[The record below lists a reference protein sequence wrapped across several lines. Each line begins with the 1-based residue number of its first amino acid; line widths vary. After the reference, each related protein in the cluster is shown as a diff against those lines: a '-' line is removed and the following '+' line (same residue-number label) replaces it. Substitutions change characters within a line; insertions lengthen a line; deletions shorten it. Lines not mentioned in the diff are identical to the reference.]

1 MNRNR
6 KIWIAGFMLYLCTA
20 SMFAQIRGNEIRVV
34 VSPDHSDWTYRLKE
48 KCTFTIQVYKAQNVL
63 PDVKV
68 DYELGPEW
76 YPTEKKDG
84 VSLKDGK
91 LTVSSSMNT
100 PGFLRCKVK
109 AYVGNKTYDGMATA
123 AYAPE
128 SIRAHAV
135 NPSDFDNFWE
145 GTLKE
150 ARQVPLSSTMELLPS
165 RCTET
170 VNVYQVSFQNIR
182 QGSRTFGILC
192 MPKASGN
199 YPALLRVPGAGVR
212 PYYGDVET
220 AAKGAITLE
229 IGIHGIPVTMQQ
241 SVYDELAYGALYNYQ
256 YQNDDNR
263 NYKFYRKTQYER
275 NLQKGILVTSACA
288 AFLLGNVQQAYAVA
302 ADAIEIVQQNKKI
315 AGIVV
320 DQNGEAVIGANVIQK
335 GTTNGTI
342 TDIDGKFTL
351 EVPAKAVL
359 TVSFIG
365 YQSQDVALKG
375 NETQLTVTLKDDTE
389 VLDEVVVVGYG
400 TMKKRDLSGAVSQ
413 IKSDDLMKGN
423 PTDLSQGLA
432 GKVAGVQINAADGA
446 PGGGVSIQVR
456 GTNSFST
463 SSQPLFIVDGVP
475 FDAGST
481 PASDANQNNN
491 NTSNPLSFINPH
503 DIQSIEVLKDASAT
517 AIYGS
522 RGANGVVIITTKR
535 GEAGYEQVEFSSNF
549 SFSRIANKVK
559 VLDAATYA
567 SYINEQDLNS
577 YQYDGKP
584 YAQLSYP
591 GMWSYPSLPNG
602 TLDYENGKYLPS
614 PKDYRNPGYY
624 TDEYG
629 NQTWVGGADWQDLIY
644 QNGFSQEYNL
654 SVSGGSEKGWHA
666 FSGNFLNQDGIIK
679 ESGFTRYALRANIGR
694 KMYKWLEMGM
704 NMNFTHT
711 ETDFSKT
718 NSNDYGVIRSS
729 LIFPPNYDPTHMDQT
744 TNDELS
750 WLASNPY
757 AYINDTKDHLKAI
770 NVFTSSYAEV
780 KLFPFLKF
788 RQNLGISYTNHNRGT
803 YFGQQTQEGSG
814 QNGIN
819 GKAGQSDNWYMGIT
833 TESLFTFDK
842 TFGVHGINAVVGFT
856 AEKTNWGS
864 KSMSAT
870 GFPNDLTQDYDM
882 SLGTKPGKLQSD
894 RGDAALASFLG
905 RINYTLLD
913 KYIFTASY
921 RTDGSSKF
929 TDANKWAGFLSG
941 AFAWRMSEEK
951 FIKDLNIFSNL
962 KFRAS
967 YGETGN
973 QGIGSYRTLPMLS
986 VANYPFAGGI
996 NSGFAQVDWRGPVA
1010 DDLRWETTAQYNV
1023 GLDMGFLNGRINLT
1037 VDYYHKKTRDL
1048 LQEVKIPLSTGFANM
1063 MVNSG
1068 YVTNEGLE
1076 ISGKFYLLQNTPLKW
1091 NIDANISFNKNQIG
1105 GLEADQFATRLWY
1118 KADEV
1123 FLQRNGCPIGTI
1135 FGYVEDG
1142 FYDNLAEVMADPDP
1156 AVRAKGQKMIG
1167 EIKYRNFDDNPAITN
1182 ADRVIIGDTNPDFV
1196 YGITNNFSWKNFTL
1210 SFFFQGSQ
1218 GNDIFNGNLMDVKMG
1233 NVANIPQA
1241 AYDTRWT
1248 PETTAIAQWPKA
1260 VSSYERNMLISDRY
1274 VEDGS
1279 YLKLK
1284 NLNIGYNWAN
1294 PFKGIK
1300 NLNFYASATNL
1311 FTITDY
1317 SWFDPEVNAFGS
1329 DASRRGV
1336 DIYSYPSSRTY
1347 SIGMKVTF

>member
-1 MNRNR
+1 M
-6 KIWIAGFMLYLCTA
+6 K
-20 SMFAQIRGNEIRVV
+20 
-34 VSPDHSDWTYRLKE
+34 
-48 KCTFTIQVYKAQNVL
+48 
-63 PDVKV
+63 
-68 DYELGPEW
+68 
-76 YPTEKKDG
+76 
-84 VSLKDGK
+84 
-91 LTVSSSMNT
+91 
-100 PGFLRCKVK
+100 
-109 AYVGNKTYDGMATA
+109 
-123 AYAPE
+123 
-128 SIRAHAV
+128 
-135 NPSDFDNFWE
+135 
-145 GTLKE
+145 
-150 ARQVPLSSTMELLPS
+150 
-165 RCTET
+165 
-170 VNVYQVSFQNIR
+170 
-182 QGSRTFGILC
+182 
-192 MPKASGN
+192 
-199 YPALLRVPGAGVR
+199 
-212 PYYGDVET
+212 
-220 AAKGAITLE
+220 
-229 IGIHGIPVTMQQ
+229 
-241 SVYDELAYGALYNYQ
+241 
-256 YQNDDNR
+256 
-263 NYKFYRKTQYER
+263 R

-567 SYINEQDLNS
+567 SYINEQDL
-577 YQYDGKP
+577 
-584 YAQLSYP
+584 
-591 GMWSYPSLPNG
+591 
-602 TLDYENGKYLPS
+602 
-614 PKDYRNPGYY
+614 
-624 TDEYG
+624 
-629 NQTWVGGADWQDLIY
+629 
-644 QNGFSQEYNL
+644 
-654 SVSGGSEKGWHA
+654 
-666 FSGNFLNQDGIIK
+666 
-679 ESGFTRYALRANIGR
+679 
-694 KMYKWLEMGM
+694 
-704 NMNFTHT
+704 
-711 ETDFSKT
+711 
-718 NSNDYGVIRSS
+718 
-729 LIFPPNYDPTHMDQT
+729 
-744 TNDELS
+744 
-750 WLASNPY
+750 
-757 AYINDTKDHLKAI
+757 DTKDHLKAI

>member
-1 MNRNR
+1 M
-6 KIWIAGFMLYLCTA
+6 K
-20 SMFAQIRGNEIRVV
+20 
-34 VSPDHSDWTYRLKE
+34 
-48 KCTFTIQVYKAQNVL
+48 
-63 PDVKV
+63 
-68 DYELGPEW
+68 
-76 YPTEKKDG
+76 
-84 VSLKDGK
+84 
-91 LTVSSSMNT
+91 
-100 PGFLRCKVK
+100 
-109 AYVGNKTYDGMATA
+109 
-123 AYAPE
+123 
-128 SIRAHAV
+128 
-135 NPSDFDNFWE
+135 
-145 GTLKE
+145 
-150 ARQVPLSSTMELLPS
+150 
-165 RCTET
+165 
-170 VNVYQVSFQNIR
+170 
-182 QGSRTFGILC
+182 
-192 MPKASGN
+192 
-199 YPALLRVPGAGVR
+199 
-212 PYYGDVET
+212 
-220 AAKGAITLE
+220 
-229 IGIHGIPVTMQQ
+229 
-241 SVYDELAYGALYNYQ
+241 
-256 YQNDDNR
+256 
-263 NYKFYRKTQYER
+263 R

-315 AGIVV
+315 AGTVV

-365 YQSQDVALKG
+365 YQSQEVALKG

-481 PASDANQNNN
+481 PASDANQNSN

-591 GMWSYPSLPNG
+591 GMWSYPSLPDG

-614 PKDYRNPGYY
+614 PEDYRNPGYY

-704 NMNFTHT
+704 NINFTHT

-788 RQNLGISYTNHNRGT
+788 RQNLGISYTNNNRGT

-842 TFGVHGINAVVGFT
+842 TFGVHGINAVAGFT

-951 FIKDLNIFSNL
+951 FIKNLNLFSNL

-1023 GLDMGFLNGRINLT
+1023 GLDMGFLNGRIFKEQLFDVILAPKNGKFITYRLLNRIILWTGNSIPPFSIRFINTEFAQQFIIHMKTALCVGMLCTSPYILYQLFRFVSPALYDNERRYVIRMVGGGYAMFSLGVLVSYFLIFPLTFRFLGTYQVNGDVDNLIT
-1037 VDYYHKKTRDL
+1037 FDSY
-1048 LQEVKIPLSTGFANM
+1048 ISTLVM
-1063 MVNSG
+1063 MCLAMGVIF
-1068 YVTNEGLE
+1068 E
-1076 ISGKFYLLQNTPLKW
+1076 ISILSWLFAKLGFL
-1091 NIDANISFNKNQIG
+1091 S
-1105 GLEADQFATRLWY
+1105 ADFMR
-1118 KADEV
+1118 
-1123 FLQRNGCPIGTI
+1123 
-1135 FGYVEDG
+1135 
-1142 FYDNLAEVMADPDP
+1142 
-1156 AVRAKGQKMIG
+1156 
-1167 EIKYRNFDDNPAITN
+1167 KYRKHAI
-1182 ADRVIIGDTNPDFV
+1182 VIILV
-1196 YGITNNFSWKNFTL
+1196 VAAIITPTSDVFTL
-1210 SFFFQGSQ
+1210 SLVALPMWVLYEMS
-1218 GNDIFNGNLMDVKMG
+1218 IWIVKNSKM
-1233 NVANIPQA
+1233 NEDTVA
-1241 AYDTRWT
+1241 T
-1248 PETTAIAQWPKA
+1248 
-1260 VSSYERNMLISDRY
+1260 
-1274 VEDGS
+1274 
-1279 YLKLK
+1279 
-1284 NLNIGYNWAN
+1284 
-1294 PFKGIK
+1294 
-1300 NLNFYASATNL
+1300 
-1311 FTITDY
+1311 
-1317 SWFDPEVNAFGS
+1317 
-1329 DASRRGV
+1329 
-1336 DIYSYPSSRTY
+1336 
-1347 SIGMKVTF
+1347 

>member
-1 MNRNR
+1 MR
-6 KIWIAGFMLYLCTA
+6 I
-20 SMFAQIRGNEIRVV
+20 
-34 VSPDHSDWTYRLKE
+34 
-48 KCTFTIQVYKAQNVL
+48 
-63 PDVKV
+63 
-68 DYELGPEW
+68 LG
-76 YPTEKKDG
+76 
-84 VSLKDGK
+84 
-91 LTVSSSMNT
+91 
-100 PGFLRCKVK
+100 
-109 AYVGNKTYDGMATA
+109 
-123 AYAPE
+123 
-128 SIRAHAV
+128 
-135 NPSDFDNFWE
+135 
-145 GTLKE
+145 
-150 ARQVPLSSTMELLPS
+150 
-165 RCTET
+165 
-170 VNVYQVSFQNIR
+170 
-182 QGSRTFGILC
+182 
-192 MPKASGN
+192 
-199 YPALLRVPGAGVR
+199 
-212 PYYGDVET
+212 
-220 AAKGAITLE
+220 
-229 IGIHGIPVTMQQ
+229 
-241 SVYDELAYGALYNYQ
+241 
-256 YQNDDNR
+256 
-263 NYKFYRKTQYER
+263 
-275 NLQKGILVTSACA
+275 
-288 AFLLGNVQQAYAVA
+288 
-302 ADAIEIVQQNKKI
+302 
-315 AGIVV
+315 
-320 DQNGEAVIGANVIQK
+320 
-335 GTTNGTI
+335 
-342 TDIDGKFTL
+342 
-351 EVPAKAVL
+351 
-359 TVSFIG
+359 
-365 YQSQDVALKG
+365 
-375 NETQLTVTLKDDTE
+375 
-389 VLDEVVVVGYG
+389 
-400 TMKKRDLSGAVSQ
+400 
-413 IKSDDLMKGN
+413 
-423 PTDLSQGLA
+423 
-432 GKVAGVQINAADGA
+432 
-446 PGGGVSIQVR
+446 
-456 GTNSFST
+456 
-463 SSQPLFIVDGVP
+463 
-475 FDAGST
+475 
-481 PASDANQNNN
+481 
-491 NTSNPLSFINPH
+491 
-503 DIQSIEVLKDASAT
+503 
-517 AIYGS
+517 
-522 RGANGVVIITTKR
+522 
-535 GEAGYEQVEFSSNF
+535 
-549 SFSRIANKVK
+549 FSRIANKVK

>member
-1 MNRNR
+1 M
-6 KIWIAGFMLYLCTA
+6 K
-20 SMFAQIRGNEIRVV
+20 
-34 VSPDHSDWTYRLKE
+34 
-48 KCTFTIQVYKAQNVL
+48 
-63 PDVKV
+63 
-68 DYELGPEW
+68 
-76 YPTEKKDG
+76 
-84 VSLKDGK
+84 
-91 LTVSSSMNT
+91 
-100 PGFLRCKVK
+100 
-109 AYVGNKTYDGMATA
+109 
-123 AYAPE
+123 
-128 SIRAHAV
+128 
-135 NPSDFDNFWE
+135 
-145 GTLKE
+145 
-150 ARQVPLSSTMELLPS
+150 
-165 RCTET
+165 
-170 VNVYQVSFQNIR
+170 
-182 QGSRTFGILC
+182 
-192 MPKASGN
+192 
-199 YPALLRVPGAGVR
+199 
-212 PYYGDVET
+212 
-220 AAKGAITLE
+220 
-229 IGIHGIPVTMQQ
+229 
-241 SVYDELAYGALYNYQ
+241 
-256 YQNDDNR
+256 
-263 NYKFYRKTQYER
+263 R

-1091 NIDANISFNKNQIG
+1091 NIDANISFNKNQSG
-1105 GLEADQFATRLWY
+1105 GLEPDQFATRLWY

>member
-1 MNRNR
+1 M
-6 KIWIAGFMLYLCTA
+6 K
-20 SMFAQIRGNEIRVV
+20 
-34 VSPDHSDWTYRLKE
+34 
-48 KCTFTIQVYKAQNVL
+48 
-63 PDVKV
+63 
-68 DYELGPEW
+68 
-76 YPTEKKDG
+76 
-84 VSLKDGK
+84 
-91 LTVSSSMNT
+91 
-100 PGFLRCKVK
+100 
-109 AYVGNKTYDGMATA
+109 
-123 AYAPE
+123 
-128 SIRAHAV
+128 
-135 NPSDFDNFWE
+135 
-145 GTLKE
+145 
-150 ARQVPLSSTMELLPS
+150 
-165 RCTET
+165 
-170 VNVYQVSFQNIR
+170 
-182 QGSRTFGILC
+182 
-192 MPKASGN
+192 
-199 YPALLRVPGAGVR
+199 
-212 PYYGDVET
+212 
-220 AAKGAITLE
+220 
-229 IGIHGIPVTMQQ
+229 
-241 SVYDELAYGALYNYQ
+241 
-256 YQNDDNR
+256 
-263 NYKFYRKTQYER
+263 R

-315 AGIVV
+315 AGTVV

-365 YQSQDVALKG
+365 YQSQEVTLKG

-491 NTSNPLSFINPH
+491 
-503 DIQSIEVLKDASAT
+503 
-517 AIYGS
+517 
-522 RGANGVVIITTKR
+522 
-535 GEAGYEQVEFSSNF
+535 
-549 SFSRIANKVK
+549 
-559 VLDAATYA
+559 
-567 SYINEQDLNS
+567 
-577 YQYDGKP
+577 
-584 YAQLSYP
+584 
-591 GMWSYPSLPNG
+591 
-602 TLDYENGKYLPS
+602 
-614 PKDYRNPGYY
+614 
-624 TDEYG
+624 
-629 NQTWVGGADWQDLIY
+629 
-644 QNGFSQEYNL
+644 
-654 SVSGGSEKGWHA
+654 
-666 FSGNFLNQDGIIK
+666 
-679 ESGFTRYALRANIGR
+679 
-694 KMYKWLEMGM
+694 
-704 NMNFTHT
+704 
-711 ETDFSKT
+711 
-718 NSNDYGVIRSS
+718 
-729 LIFPPNYDPTHMDQT
+729 
-744 TNDELS
+744 
-750 WLASNPY
+750 
-757 AYINDTKDHLKAI
+757 
-770 NVFTSSYAEV
+770 
-780 KLFPFLKF
+780 
-788 RQNLGISYTNHNRGT
+788 
-803 YFGQQTQEGSG
+803 EGSG

-842 TFGVHGINAVVGFT
+842 TFGVHGINAVAGFT

-951 FIKDLNIFSNL
+951 FIKNLNLFSNL

>member
-1 MNRNR
+1 M
-6 KIWIAGFMLYLCTA
+6 K
-20 SMFAQIRGNEIRVV
+20 
-34 VSPDHSDWTYRLKE
+34 
-48 KCTFTIQVYKAQNVL
+48 
-63 PDVKV
+63 
-68 DYELGPEW
+68 
-76 YPTEKKDG
+76 
-84 VSLKDGK
+84 
-91 LTVSSSMNT
+91 
-100 PGFLRCKVK
+100 
-109 AYVGNKTYDGMATA
+109 
-123 AYAPE
+123 
-128 SIRAHAV
+128 
-135 NPSDFDNFWE
+135 
-145 GTLKE
+145 
-150 ARQVPLSSTMELLPS
+150 
-165 RCTET
+165 
-170 VNVYQVSFQNIR
+170 
-182 QGSRTFGILC
+182 
-192 MPKASGN
+192 
-199 YPALLRVPGAGVR
+199 
-212 PYYGDVET
+212 
-220 AAKGAITLE
+220 
-229 IGIHGIPVTMQQ
+229 
-241 SVYDELAYGALYNYQ
+241 
-256 YQNDDNR
+256 
-263 NYKFYRKTQYER
+263 R

-1182 ADRVIIGDTNPDFV
+1182 ADRVIIGRHES
-1196 YGITNNFSWKNFTL
+1196 GLCIWHH
-1210 SFFFQGSQ
+1210 Q
-1218 GNDIFNGNLMDVKMG
+1218 
-1233 NVANIPQA
+1233 
-1241 AYDTRWT
+1241 
-1248 PETTAIAQWPKA
+1248 
-1260 VSSYERNMLISDRY
+1260 
-1274 VEDGS
+1274 
-1279 YLKLK
+1279 
-1284 NLNIGYNWAN
+1284 
-1294 PFKGIK
+1294 
-1300 NLNFYASATNL
+1300 
-1311 FTITDY
+1311 
-1317 SWFDPEVNAFGS
+1317 
-1329 DASRRGV
+1329 
-1336 DIYSYPSSRTY
+1336 
-1347 SIGMKVTF
+1347 